1 MKRILLQSLLFL
13 IPLCLFPLYRIDMFT
28 LQNGLTIILSPK
40 VDVNSVCILTY
51 HKNGVKDDPPEM
63 RGASYLYQKL
73 MFLETD
79 HLAPYERVLF
89 VKKNGGRSSGR
100 VFYDNSV
107 FYQVVPETD
116 LNYALWIES
125 ERLKSLHLT
134 SRNINMQKKA
144 IYGRIYNLTAKSI
157 EFRAFNFEQ
166 KNLFAGTL
174 YETPLYGDLERINSF
189 PIERIKDIYGIFT
202 NPKNI
207 IMVISGN
214 FDENSIKPKIEKYF
228 GDLYRTGPL
237 AGSIRIP
244 ERKSS
249 YIYTNWMREVI
260 PKHFILFGI
269 HAPSKMSLDY
279 IYFEFFRYYLA
290 DPRISKLKRLFSGTL
305 KMDVEVNSRFS
316 DNIGLN
322 SFILKLSSHERSE
335 IEKARFYTN
344 KIFEVLVTDR
354 IVASEVKAVKSLM
367 ELDFL
372 KKITA
377 PEERAKILAENYY
390 ISGNLDYGNSY
401 LKRIRNIN
409 AYDLL
414 RVGKKYFAKS
424 NLVVLNVISK

>member
-1 MKRILLQSLLFL
+1 MKRILLQSLFFL

-107 FYQVVPETD
+107 FYQVVPGTD

-144 IYGRIYNLTAKSI
+144 IYGRIYNLTANSI

-189 PIERIKDIYGIFT
+189 PVERIKDIYGIFT

-214 FDENSIKPKIEKYF
+214 FDENSIKSKIEKYF

-237 AGSIRIP
+237 ASSIRIP

-260 PKHFILFGI
+260 PEHFILFGI

-354 IVASEVKAVKSLM
+354 IAASEVKAVKSLM

-424 NLVVLNVISK
+424 NLVILNVISK